1 LFKSVFKSMFLIA
14 LVGLIILEPADRR
27 KTVANVA
34 SNGLHVAS
42 QLLVS
47 IANRIDPDP
56 QFAEP
61 LVPTIAPRI
70 PADPDA

>member
-1 LFKSVFKSMFLIA
+1 MFLIA
-14 LVGLIILEPADRR
+14 LIVLIILEPADRR
-27 KTVANVA
+27 KTIANVA
-34 SNGLHVAS
+34 SNGLHVAA

-47 IANRIDPDP
+47 IANRIDPDS

-61 LVPTIAPRI
+61 LVPTIAPHI